1 MLCLGFPRGFHQRV
15 KRKNHIKILILGFS
29 RKKSGS
35 WVHVPTRQP
44 LAGARTAH
52 FQSSVRPWFSRFYH
66 PSPLGPHVET
76 RALIPCLE
84 APHLVDVCLDRDTF
98 ATQGKSHLHEN
109 GHTPWDACEQSTWSL
124 TTPPTTGKI
133 QSRSFQI
140 YSFFFC
146 PFAICWAAPAAYE
159 GSQARGWIGAA
170 ATSLHHSHSNAGS
183 EPRLQPAT
191 QLTTTLDP

>member
-84 APHLVDVCLDRDTF
+84 APVRNPRFLCIILTVTEDSKSNSHTNFFRSAKQTGPALKKKKKENRLDGGLGLSSKR
-98 ATQGKSHLHEN
+98 
-109 GHTPWDACEQSTWSL
+109 
-124 TTPPTTGKI
+124 
-133 QSRSFQI
+133 
-140 YSFFFC
+140 
-146 PFAICWAAPAAYE
+146 
-159 GSQARGWIGAA
+159 
-170 ATSLHHSHSNAGS
+170 
-183 EPRLQPAT
+183 
-191 QLTTTLDP
+191 TL